1 MALQWEPKWHRLYVE
16 ALLETEQGK
25 LVRRVA
31 TAEKA
36 MLLRVEE
43 LCTSSDEAVEGQSI
57 EDAITGM
64 AVLKRGMLN
73 PPIGTKTDLG
83 PTIETLGARAN

>member
-1 MALQWEPKWHRLYVE
+1 MALQWEPEWHRLYVE
-16 ALLETEQGK
+16 ALLEADPIK

-31 TAEKA
+31 TTEKA

-43 LCTSSDEAVEGQSI
+43 LCTSSDEAVEWQSI

-64 AVLKRGMLN
+64 AVLKRGILN
-73 PPIGTKTDLG
+73 PPIGGKTDLG